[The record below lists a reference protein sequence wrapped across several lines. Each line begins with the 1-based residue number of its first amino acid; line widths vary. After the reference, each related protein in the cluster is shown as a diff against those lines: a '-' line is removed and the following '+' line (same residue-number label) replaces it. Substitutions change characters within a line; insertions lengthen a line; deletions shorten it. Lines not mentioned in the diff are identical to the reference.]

1 MKKEK
6 KIKEPRQEIIGE
18 VIEILEKMKKDDR
31 VINLTNLIDKREA
44 MVLIAYNQALSDAIR
59 KIRLLA
65 LRTK

>member
-6 KIKEPRQEIIGE
+6 KIKEPRQEIMDE
-18 VIEILEKMKKDDR
+18 VIEILEKMKKDDK
-31 VINLTNLIDKREA
+31 VINLTNLMNKRET

-59 KIRLLA
+59 KIRSLA